1 MYQINITE
9 AAHADLQNAALYIA
23 VTLNNKSAANRLL
36 DLTNEKISILSH
48 SPYIN
53 ALVKDSFLASNGIRM
68 QIVNNY
74 LAFYIIREESQ
85 SISVIRFLYSRR
97 DWISILKNDF
107 QS

>member
-9 AAHADLQNAALYIA
+9 AAHADLQNAALYTA
-23 VTLNNKSAANRLL
+23 VTLNNKTAANRLL
-36 DLTNEKISILSH
+36 DLTNEKISFLSH

-53 ALVKDSFLASNGIRM
+53 ALVKDSFLASNGIRI
-68 QIVNNY
+68 QIINNY
-74 LAFYIIREESQ
+74 LAFYIIREKSQ

-107 QS
+107 QN